1 MQPSENRPVIKE
13 LSMMMRK
20 MMCFSAV
27 AALLTACGGPL
38 EYKAVSS
45 PMAPGAE
52 ASIEADVR
60 EDQKQTVLDIEIEH
74 LPPAKRVEEGSEHYV
89 AWYRRD
95 RGEQWT
101 RLAGLHYEEED
112 REASLRTSVPE
123 TKFDLW
129 VTTERDLEAVSPSP
143 NLVFEQRVGG

>member
-1 MQPSENRPVIKE
+1 LSLKE
-13 LSMMMRK
+13 LAMK
-20 MMCFSAV
+20 MKMYQGLCFSAV
-27 AALLTACGGPL
+27 AGLLAACGGAL
-38 EYKAVSS
+38 EYEAISS

-60 EDQKQTVLDIEIEH
+60 EDQNQTVLDLEIEH
-74 LPPAKRVEEGSEHYV
+74 LPPAARVHENSEHYV

-95 RGEQWT
+95 RSEQWT

-112 REASLRTSVPE
+112 REATLRTAVPE

-129 VTTERDLEAVSPSP
+129 VTAESDLEAVSPSP
-143 NLVFEQRVGG
+143 NLLFEQRVGG

>member
-1 MQPSENRPVIKE
+1 
-13 LSMMMRK
+13 MMMRK
-20 MMCFSAV
+20 LMYFSAV
-27 AALLTACGGPL
+27 AALLGACGGSL
-38 EYKAVSS
+38 EYEAVSS

-52 ASIEADVR
+52 ASIEADVH
-60 EDQKQTVLDIEIEH
+60 EDQRQTVLEIEIEH
-74 LPPAKRVEEGSEHYV
+74 LPPAERVHAESAHYV

-101 RLAGLHYEEED
+101 RLAGLRYEEDE
-112 REASLRTSVPE
+112 REATLRASVPE

-129 VTTERDLEAVSPSP
+129 VTTEQDLEAVSPSP